1 MSYAMVATA
10 EDDVLVQPSS
20 LPGSIAETETY
31 DDEIQVAPDG
41 ENAPAGEEE
50 QDMSVTVEDVAEE
63 EAIPITQDSGGAKKV
78 LGRDPT
84 DRYAMERRRRGRM
97 GLTYSPDIPLPCCVK
112 IGRVQ
117 YAEVER

>member
-1 MSYAMVATA
+1 MVATA

-50 QDMSVTVEDVAEE
+50 QEMSV
-63 EAIPITQDSGGAKKV
+63 
-78 LGRDPT
+78 
-84 DRYAMERRRRGRM
+84 M
-97 GLTYSPDIPLPCCVK
+97 
-112 IGRVQ
+112 
-117 YAEVER
+117 